1 VKIEEMEKGERIILK
16 KIKHPIKFGF
26 IQNLIKFR
34 KGLNEIDW
42 KETTFKNNK
51 TTIEKWLRKNGYI
64 D

>member
-1 VKIEEMEKGERIILK
+1 VGINFKIIK
-16 KIKHPIKFGF
+16 KAIKFGF
-26 IQNLIKFR
+26 IQNLFKFT
-34 KGLNEIDW
+34 KGSNEIDR